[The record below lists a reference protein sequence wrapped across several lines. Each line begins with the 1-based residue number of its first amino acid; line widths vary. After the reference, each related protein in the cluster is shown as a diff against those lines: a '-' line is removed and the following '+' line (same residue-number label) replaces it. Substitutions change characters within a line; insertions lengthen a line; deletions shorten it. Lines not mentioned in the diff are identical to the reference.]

1 MTTSARDFVA
11 IGDFGDIAIHEARM
25 DRQQSRGMAAGGGT
39 KVMLGVERGRGQMKK
54 RVGKGL

>member
-1 MTTSARDFVA
+1 MA